1 MSEKACWCSKWAGYI
16 ESRKEPWKYVR
27 DRIPLWCIVKQILSV
42 RGSIPLHTT
51 ILLILN
57 VINMVKLKRLSVEK
71 IDPSINRKGQVEIL
85 FHDCYLRKDQIG
97 GVIMINDEH
106 SINNNWAD
114 KEVKNYCKNN
124 NLRLCRILTIGNM
137 PDCNNIVVDET
148 VKDLIKYL

>member
-1 MSEKACWCSKWAGYI
+1 MGRLHREQKRALEVWCLGI
-16 ESRKEPWKYVR
+16 G
-27 DRIPLWCIVKQILSV
+27 IPGQEITSSV
-42 RGSIPLHTT
+42 RKSYGKVHGGSSPPHTT
-51 ILLILN
+51 KLLILN

-71 IDPSINRKGQVEIL
+71 IDPSINRKGQVEFL

-124 NLRLCRILTIGNM
+124 NLRLCTILTIGNM
-137 PDCNNIVVDET
+137 PDCNNVVVDET